1 MDEYTAWQCARPGRD
16 INPSKLI
23 SLLMETGIKRVDL
36 IEPAFTPLKDGSGTA
51 VPKLAR
57 LAEAPEIINGGYED
71 E

>member
-36 IEPAFTPLKDGSGTA
+36 AEPTFTSLKDGSGA
-51 VPKLAR
+51 GAPKLAR
-57 LAEAPEIINGGYED
+57 LVGEPEIINGGYED